1 MSEKIDD
8 EFTLPNPDKCR
19 VEKLNF
25 SPQLSAVYIENR
37 NMPPLKSCYLVT
49 RRIRDIQDI
58 QNAVMLIRAAQR
70 LLIRASPYDSAE
82 IKGTTHTKLLDE
94 VIGSIREH
102 KLRGHWENYTAD
114 GELMT
119 EWQRLVEK
127 HKRLNDD

>member
-82 IKGTTHTKLLDE
+82 IMGTTHTKLLEQVLD
-94 VIGSIREH
+94 SINEH
-102 KLRGHWENYTAD
+102 NLRGHWENYTAN
-114 GELMT
+114 GELLS
-119 EWQRLVEK
+119 EWERLKEK

>member
-49 RRIRDIQDI
+49 RRIRDTQDI

-82 IKGTTHTKLLDE
+82 MMGTTHTKLLEKVLD
-94 VIGSIREH
+94 SINEH

-119 EWQRLVEK
+119 EWQRLCAK
-127 HKRLNDD
+127 HKRDSE

>member
-19 VEKLNF
+19 VEKLDF
-25 SPQLSAVYIENR
+25 THQLSAVYIENR
-37 NMPPLKSCYLVT
+37 NMPPVKSCYLVT

-70 LLIRASPYDSAE
+70 LLIRASPHDNAAL
-82 IKGTTHTKLLDE
+82 KGTTHTKLLEAVLD
-94 VIGSIREH
+94 SINEH

-119 EWQRLVEK
+119 EWQRLK
-127 HKRLNDD
+127 KDYKRYSE

>member
-94 VIGSIREH
+94 V
-102 KLRGHWENYTAD
+102 RGHWENSTAN
-114 GELMT
+114 GELLS
-119 EWQRLVEK
+119 EWERLKEK